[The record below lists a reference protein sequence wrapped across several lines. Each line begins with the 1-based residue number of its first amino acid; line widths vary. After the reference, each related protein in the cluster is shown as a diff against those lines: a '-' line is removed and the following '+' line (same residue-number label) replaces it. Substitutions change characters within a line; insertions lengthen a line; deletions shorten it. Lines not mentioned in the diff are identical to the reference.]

1 MGSCLVAIVS
11 VLSVVVVSAGVV
23 LGSALSFIIAVSVI
37 VLKLISAI
45 VEGIFGTKKAKP
57 GQAENARNRA
67 AKEAKETK
75 KEKQDV

>member
-11 VLSVVVVSAGVV
+11 VLSVVVVSAGLV
-23 LGSALSFIIAVSVI
+23 LGSVLSFIVAASVM

-45 VEGIFGTKKAKP
+45 VEGISDSKKAKP
-57 GQAENARNRA
+57 GQAENARNQA
-67 AKEAKETK
+67 AKGTEEAK